1 MQVRRRI
8 GRSLIVIVTCAI
20 ALLVAGPEPAF
31 GAFASSSHSA
41 SAAAHATFPWKGHD
55 SPCRVR
61 LPSSS
66 ITSYGEF
73 TTCPPKRVLLIGD
86 SVALTMAIQ
95 MSLHQEDW
103 GTLVDDG
110 SLIGCGFVTG
120 HSVDYLGTWVPMNPH
135 CDHEA
140 ATWTAAARSFK
151 PQAVVVEMGWWDS
164 LRHLINGH
172 VESLAEPRYD
182 SMVEQQIVDLIRGI
196 RSASSAPMYFLSV
209 PWMDP
214 PALPNGQE
222 EPGASAASHDEIND
236 LIKAATK
243 SSDGVHFVDVS
254 PYITPSGHYQT
265 DVDGGV
271 CRASSDG
278 VHLYYG
284 PPNTFDYVQTRCGM
298 ALQNGILSMIREDL
312 ADK

>member
-1 MQVRRRI
+1 VKIRRRI
-8 GRSLIVIVTCAI
+8 GSSLFAFAAVAI
-20 ALLVAGPEPAF
+20 ALLVAGPEPAL

-41 SAAAHATFPWKGHD
+41 SAAAHPTFPWKGHD
-55 SPCRVR
+55 SPCRLQ

-73 TTCPPKRVLLIGD
+73 TTCPPKRVLVIGD

-95 MSLHQEDW
+95 MSINQEDW
-103 GTLVDDG
+103 GTVIDDG

-120 HSVDYLGTWVPMNPH
+120 HSLYYQGALIPMNSH
-135 CDHEA
+135 CDDEVA
-140 ATWTAAARSFK
+140 VWTADARRFN
-151 PQAVVVEMGWWDS
+151 PQAVVLEMGWWDS

-172 VESLAEPRYD
+172 VESLTEPRYD
-182 SMVEQQIVDLIRGI
+182 SMVERQMLYLIHGI
-196 RSASSAPMYFLSV
+196 RSTSTAPIYFLSV

-214 PALPNGQE
+214 PAQRNGQQD
-222 EPGASAASHDEIND
+222 PGASMAFHDEIND
-236 LIKAATK
+236 LIKAAAK
-243 SSDGVHFVDVS
+243 SSNDIHFIDVS
-254 PYITPSGHYQT
+254 PYITPAGHYQT

-284 PPNTFDYVQTRCGM
+284 PPNTFEYVQTRCGM
-298 ALQNGILSMIREDL
+298 ALQDGILSMIREDL
-312 ADK
+312 AKK